1 MEIYSRL
8 FESIEANVEFLS
20 VEWTPKSV
28 CQYTAGLEART
39 FGARPQKEFEGD
51 LPPGASPQ
59 TPPPPPTPEPPV
71 GGHPDDDL
79 DHFPTDYSS
88 TYLGDKLLTMIIPP
102 IAILTAL
109 LFAVTIGCCFHRANL
124 RRKAMGNMTE
134 ITEENPNLYRQRIP
148 IQFEFERGGGP
159 GGIHRGM
166 GLGEQEAMLDGS
178 KMGRHPVRRTFWL
191 VVLLNFFHLD
201 SNNANETRHWRRWAT
216 SFARRTR
223 RWSRH
228 GTWTAHAIP
237 NVTATAASSV
247 KKSLSSSMFSSSHKS
262 LLQHV
267 SHQLES
273 SQESHTSLSLIDRS
287 TLTGYFLSFFL

>member
-28 CQYTAGLEART
+28 CQYTGGLEART

-51 LPPGASPQ
+51 LPAGASPQ
-59 TPPPPPTPEPPV
+59 TPPQPPPTPEPPI
-71 GGHPDDDL
+71 GHPDDEL

-148 IQFEFERGGGP
+148 IQFEFERGGGGP
-159 GGIHRGM
+159 GGIHRGGM
-166 GLGEQEAMLDGS
+166 EQEAMLDGS
-178 KMGRHPVRRTFWL
+178 KMGRHPVS
-191 VVLLNFFHLD
+191 D
-201 SNNANETRHWRRWAT
+201 
-216 SFARRTR
+216 
-223 RWSRH
+223 
-228 GTWTAHAIP
+228 
-237 NVTATAASSV
+237 
-247 KKSLSSSMFSSSHKS
+247 
-262 LLQHV
+262 
-267 SHQLES
+267 
-273 SQESHTSLSLIDRS
+273 
-287 TLTGYFLSFFL
+287 YFLMNTAFEFYYTKLFAFSFRFK